1 MADAVD
7 IANLNV
13 NITVGGVE
21 KTKKKIDNAKDAIK
35 RVGNEA
41 KKNSSKLGKF
51 AESLKRIALYRT
63 ARWIL
68 KEIFQGFREG
78 TTAMYQW
85 SLMSGTTFAKSLNT
99 MSTSLQ
105 NIKNS
110 LAVAV
115 APIVENVIVP
125 AVEKLSSIL
134 MSAGNAIAR
143 FLAILA
149 GQKTYTIAVTGA
161 TKQYAKAVNDA
172 KKSVLG
178 FDELNVLNGMSGGG
192 DNYDYGGAFKEVGL
206 GELNGFETKASGA
219 GEFIRKLMS
228 DIKRDFAAIEL
239 LLGTSEFA
247 VGTILLFSGANI
259 PLGLGLMVA
268 GALHSYH
275 ALSQNWEKIPNSVKE
290 VLAEIEAACALGLF
304 AIGAFIALSGANIP
318 LGIGMMIAGASMG
331 LAVFLQWDKLTNETK
346 KSITSMVS
354 VLSVG
359 LLAVGAIFAFSG
371 ANIPLGIGFMLAGAA
386 GLASAA
392 ALNWDSVKEK
402 VGPAIKTVKDNAST
416 FGLLALGCVLL
427 FSGAGIPLGLGM
439 IAKAGYDIAT
449 QIRPDWG
456 ASVLSGLREALNKIK
471 NWWNEA
477 VQPWIDRAKASF
489 SDLFNVSGTTV
500 RSGGFGT
507 TSNSGSFGGKTVI
520 SATPRA
526 DGGFVNSGDMF
537 LANENGSNEFIGRIG
552 NRSAVANNDQIV
564 EAVSLGVYNA
574 VSSAMNGRNNNMS
587 VKVFLDG
594 REIKAS
600 QQRLARATG

>member
-192 DNYDYGGAFKEVGL
+192 DNYDYGGAFKEV
-206 GELNGFETKASGA
+206 
-219 GEFIRKLMS
+219 
-228 DIKRDFAAIEL
+228 D
-239 LLGTSEFA
+239 
-247 VGTILLFSGANI
+247 
-259 PLGLGLMVA
+259 
-268 GALHSYH
+268 
-275 ALSQNWEKIPNSVKE
+275 
-290 VLAEIEAACALGLF
+290 
-304 AIGAFIALSGANIP
+304 
-318 LGIGMMIAGASMG
+318 
-331 LAVFLQWDKLTNETK
+331 
-346 KSITSMVS
+346 
-354 VLSVG
+354 
-359 LLAVGAIFAFSG
+359 VGAISNFESKAAEFVRKVKEAISG
-371 ANIPLGIGFMLAGAA
+371 AIDWIKPKLKPLFDFVTDNFDTILKAAGVVGAA
-386 GLASAA
+386 ILAWKIGKGLFDALGKLTSTMGTVRGTGVSAFDAIRYSIGLFFAAKGIYELIDGFDLLGRNGEKDLKKIVNGLSDILTGLALLTMNPFIITVAIVTKMISDVVNNGVSATSKTLGVLSA
-392 ALNWDSVKEK
+392 DEQKAWDDAVNNSPK
-402 VGPAIKTVKDNAST
+402 VGESYIDYAGRKMYVARSGDTLDLI
-416 FGLLALGCVLL
+416 ALMYGTTAKKLREL
-427 FSGAGIPLGLGM
+427 NPNIGNTPGLG
-439 IAKAGYDIAT
+439 T
-449 QIRPDWG
+449 QIR
-456 ASVLSGLREALNKIK
+456 LK
-471 NWWNEA
+471 
-477 VQPWIDRAKASF
+477 
-489 SDLFNVSGTTV
+489 
-500 RSGGFGT
+500 
-507 TSNSGSFGGKTVI
+507 SN
-520 SATPRA
+520 
-526 DGGFVNSGDMF
+526 GGFVNSGDMF